1 MWAMMPALSSAA
13 PRPYSRPS
21 FSTAAKGSVSHNAS
35 SPAGWTSWWA
45 YRRIVGLPSAA
56 GRRATTAGPPGVPS
70 GLSQPRIWT
79 SSRPESRS
87 STATA
92 SALRSRGDLSKLG
105 QAIPGIATRSLRRVR
120 VWSKERS
127 IAARRSSV
135 AAAARQGGVTGK
147 GAPTPTRKAQEA
159 ARRRPLVP
167 ADRKASKAAE
177 RQAIQD
183 QRQKMRQALDTG
195 DEKFLPLRDKGPQK
209 RFARDFVDA
218 RFSLGE
224 YLMFGALVFV
234 LVSLVVPAS
243 SDMMIYV
250 LGGFWVMFLAVFVDV
265 FILSRKL
272 RKRLAEKFGEV
283 ERGTVWYGSMRS
295 LQFRKLRLP
304 KPQVKRGEYPA

>member
-1 MWAMMPALSSAA
+1 MVFGRKKEA
-13 PRPYSRPS
+13 
-21 FSTAAKGSVSHNAS
+21 
-35 SPAGWTSWWA
+35 
-45 YRRIVGLPSAA
+45 PSAQEI
-56 GRRATTAGPPGVPS
+56 VD
-70 GLSQPRIWT
+70 Q
-79 SSRPESRS
+79 
-87 STATA
+87 
-92 SALRSRGDLSKLG
+92 
-105 QAIPGIATRSLRRVR
+105 QAAD
-120 VWSKERS
+120 
-127 IAARRSSV
+127 
-135 AAAARQGGVTGK
+135 AAARATGVGK

-159 ARRRPLVP
+159 ARKRPLVP
-167 ADRKASKAAE
+167 EDRKASKAAE

-195 DEKFLPLRDKGPQK
+195 DERFLPLRDKGPQK
-209 RFARDFVDA
+209 RFARDYVDA

-250 LGGFWVMFLAVFVDV
+250 LGGFWVMFLAVFIDV
-265 FILSRKL
+265 FVLSRKL

-304 KPQVKRGEYPA
+304 KPQVKRGQYPA

>member
-1 MWAMMPALSSAA
+1 MVFGRKKEA
-13 PRPYSRPS
+13 
-21 FSTAAKGSVSHNAS
+21 
-35 SPAGWTSWWA
+35 
-45 YRRIVGLPSAA
+45 PSA
-56 GRRATTAGPPGVPS
+56 
-70 GLSQPRIWT
+70 Q
-79 SSRPESRS
+79 ESV
-87 STATA
+87 
-92 SALRSRGDLSKLG
+92 DQ
-105 QAIPGIATRSLRRVR
+105 QAA
-120 VWSKERS
+120 E
-127 IAARRSSV
+127 
-135 AAAARQGGVTGK
+135 AAARQGGVTGK
-147 GAPTPTRKAQEA
+147 GAPTPTRRAQEA

-167 ADRKASKAAE
+167 EDRKASKAAE

-243 SDMMIYV
+243 SDLMIYV
-250 LGGFWVMFLAVFVDV
+250 LGGFWVMFLAVFIDV

-272 RKRLAEKFGEV
+272 RKRLTEKFGEV

-304 KPQVKRGEYPA
+304 KPQVKRGQYPA